1 MPKTININKDFID
14 NLVVLI
20 KNKDQKKLQKSLLNI
35 HHADIAEIITNLS
48 EFESQFLYEN
58 LHDEIAALVLKEVED
73 EKRKTLLSKLSAK
86 KIAVDVI
93 DNLES
98 DDAVDV
104 ILDLSEKKKEEV
116 LSHIENED
124 YANDLS
130 DLLKY
135 EENTAGSMMATELI
149 KVNENWNTL
158 ECLKKMR
165 RQAEYVKKVHT
176 IYVVNNNNKLLG
188 TMSLKRLLI
197 SNKDTKVR
205 DIINSDVYYV
215 KTDTSTEEIANL
227 MNKYDL
233 IILPVV
239 NENQE
244 LLGRITIDDVIDV
257 VKEEAEKDYQMAS
270 GIYEDIENNAGILTI
285 TRVRLPWLII
295 GMIGG
300 VLGAKVIGVFDI
312 QKHFELA
319 LFIPLIAAMGGN
331 VGVQSAA
338 IVVQSLANKSIN
350 IKNISEK
357 LTKELAV
364 GLLNGLICGC
374 LVFIFTYVL
383 GYNLLLAITVSLS
396 LIIVIVF
403 AALFGTFIPLTLQK
417 YNVDP
422 AVATGPFITTIS
434 DILGL
439 LIYFLIGQ
447 TILQ

>member
-1 MPKTININKDFID
+1 MPKKININKDFID

-20 KNKDQKKLQKSLLNI
+20 KNEKQKKLHKSLLNI

-48 EFESQFLYEN
+48 EKESQFLYEN
-58 LHDEIAALVLKEVED
+58 LNDETAALVLKEVDD
-73 EKRKTLLSKLSAK
+73 EKRRILLSQLSAK
-86 KIAVDVI
+86 EIAVDVI

-130 DLLKY
+130 KLLRYK
-135 EENTAGSMMATELI
+135 ENTAGSMMATELI
-149 KVNENWNTL
+149 KVNENWDTL

-165 RQAEYVKKVHT
+165 KQAEFVKQVHT

-197 SNKDTKVR
+197 SNKDTKVK

-215 KTDTSTEEIANL
+215 KTNTSTEEIANL

-239 NENQE
+239 NDKQE

-270 GIYEDIENNAGILTI
+270 GIYEDIESNAGILTV

-295 GMIGG
+295 GMFGG
-300 VLGAKVIGVFDI
+300 VLGAKVIGIFDI

-338 IVVQSLANKSIN
+338 IVVQSLANKSLD
-350 IKNISEK
+350 IKNITEK
-357 LTKELAV
+357 LTKELGV
-364 GLLNGLICGC
+364 GLLNGLICGF
-374 LVFIFTYVL
+374 LVFLFTYIL
-383 GYNLLLAITVSLS
+383 GYNLLLSITVSSS

-403 AALFGTFIPLTLQK
+403 AALFGTFIPLVLQK
-417 YNVDP
+417 YNIDP
-422 AVATGPFITTIS
+422 AVATGPFITTIN

>member
-1 MPKTININKDFID
+1 MQKTININKDFID
-14 NLVVLI
+14 NLVEFI

-48 EFESQFLYEN
+48 DFESQFLYEN

-86 KIAVDVI
+86 EIAVDVI

-104 ILDLSEKKKEEV
+104 ISDLSEKKKEEV

-165 RQAEYVKKVHT
+165 KQAEYVKKVHT

-205 DIINSDVYYV
+205 DIVNSDVYYV

-338 IVVQSLANKSIN
+338 IVVQSLANKSID

-357 LTKELAV
+357 LTKELGV

-374 LVFIFTYVL
+374 LVFLFTYIL
-383 GYNLLLAITVSLS
+383 GYNLLLGLTVSLS
-396 LIIVIVF
+396 LIIVIIF